1 MVAHAL
7 ARTRVRKLLIYLA
20 EAPLLSSSP
29 LLSPTN
35 KKQSPHFSTSK
46 PRQQH
51 IKAAERGGLWN
62 SFCYNLPSV

>member
-7 ARTRVRKLLIYLA
+7 AHARVRKLLIYLTVFF
-20 EAPLLSSSP
+20 LLSS

-51 IKAAERGGLWN
+51 IKAAKRGGLWN

>member
-1 MVAHAL
+1 MVAHAP
-7 ARTRVRKLLIYLA
+7 AHARVRKLLIYLTVFF
-20 EAPLLSSSP
+20 L

-51 IKAAERGGLWN
+51 IKAAKRGGLWN